1 MPDTRLRR
9 AWTWGWRTWAAL
21 AAWNIAFGFAT
32 DALSLPYLTT
42 AASSSFSAAA
52 VVYWIVRLLPARP
65 HPERKRLSTRAEN
78 ANSRAASL
86 SPALSIAGLALEA
99 IANALSRGAPAP
111 SPSALALAS
120 VPAAA
125 AAIAWL
131 SAYFSAD

>member
-1 MPDTRLRR
+1 MPETRLRR
-9 AWTWGWRTWAAL
+9 AWTWGWRTYAAL

-52 VVYWIVRLLPARP
+52 IVYWIVRLLPARP
-65 HPERKRLSTRAEN
+65 RPERKRLSTRAEN

-86 SPALSIAGLALEA
+86 SPLLSVVGLALET
-99 IANALSRGAPAP
+99 IAGALSRGAPSS

-120 VPAAA
+120 APAAA

-131 SAYFSAD
+131 AAYFSAE